1 MARISDP
8 DKLGRSD
15 QDSNTVGTNGNVF
28 FDLTN
33 KTIELIAT
41 DSFSGNLANVPDTPA
56 NGLVDAGYNDGG
68 VDLQALYSFIK
79 EQWKSQTDLGTEQ
92 HGVRL
97 QI

>member
-15 QDSNTVGTNGNVF
+15 NPSTGSENGNVY

-33 KTIELIAT
+33 KTIELISTAT
-41 DSFSGNLANVPDTPA
+41 FTGNLANVPDTPA
-56 NGLVDAGYNDGG
+56 NSLADAGYNDGG

-79 EQWKSQTDLGTEQ
+79 EQ
-92 HGVRL
+92 
-97 QI
+97 